1 MPMATTE
8 HPPSTGRLRA
18 WMLEGL
24 SDMGKPGGHTGPH
37 AEPEPP
43 HQGQRWWRVMCLTGV
58 DYFSTLGYQP
68 GIAALAAGLLSPIAT
83 IVLVVV
89 TLAGALPVYRRV
101 AEESPHGEGSIAM
114 LERLLSFWQGK
125 LFVLTLLGF
134 AATDFLITIT
144 LSAADA
150 STHLVENPHLTSA
163 LHGHQMVITLFLVA
177 LLGAVFLKGFLEAIG
192 VAFALVGVYLALNL
206 VVVIDGLW
214 HVLTAEHVVTD
225 WTSALTAQHGNV
237 FVMVGLA
244 LIVFPKLA
252 LGLSGFET
260 GVAVMPHVQGDPGD
274 TEERPTGRIRDTK
287 KLLTTAAIIM
297 SAFLITSSFITTLLI
312 PANEF
317 KAGGRAN
324 GRALAYL
331 AHQYLGG
338 AFGTI
343 YDISTIAILWFAG
356 ASAMAGL
363 LNLMP
368 RYLPRYGM
376 APHWARAVRPM
387 VIVFTLIAFLV
398 TWIFDANVD
407 KQGGAYAT
415 GVLVLISSA
424 AIAVTIAA
432 HKAGQRR
439 WTIGFAVI
447 AVVFLYT
454 TVVNVI
460 ERPDGVKIGACFIVG
475 IILVSLLSRLARA
488 FELRVTSVTL
498 DPLAER
504 FVRDMASRKMRF
516 IANEPGHRDKA
527 EYRDKIEQIRAD
539 NEMPEQE
546 DFVFVEVT
554 VTDPS
559 EFEAGMTVRG
569 EVLHGRYR
577 VLTLESASIPN
588 ALAALLLHV
597 RDVTG
602 CTPHIYFEW
611 TEGNPFANFL
621 RFFLFGQG
629 EVAPVTREV
638 LREAEPDRARRPR
651 VHTG

>member
-1 MPMATTE
+1 
-8 HPPSTGRLRA
+8 
-18 WMLEGL
+18 
-24 SDMGKPGGHTGPH
+24 
-37 AEPEPP
+37 
-43 HQGQRWWRVMCLTGV
+43 
-58 DYFSTLGYQP
+58 
-68 GIAALAAGLLSPIAT
+68 
-83 IVLVVV
+83 
-89 TLAGALPVYRRV
+89 
-101 AEESPHGEGSIAM
+101 
-114 LERLLSFWQGK
+114 
-125 LFVLTLLGF
+125 
-134 AATDFLITIT
+134 
-144 LSAADA
+144 
-150 STHLVENPHLTSA
+150 
-163 LHGHQMVITLFLVA
+163 
-177 LLGAVFLKGFLEAIG
+177 
-192 VAFALVGVYLALNL
+192 
-206 VVVIDGLW
+206 
-214 HVLTAEHVVTD
+214 
-225 WTSALTAQHGNV
+225 
-237 FVMVGLA
+237 
-244 LIVFPKLA
+244 
-252 LGLSGFET
+252 
-260 GVAVMPHVQGDPGD
+260 MPHVKGDPGD
-274 TEERPTGRIRDTK
+274 TEEHPTGRIRDAK
-287 KLLTTAAIIM
+287 KLLTTAAVIM
-297 SAFLITSSFITTLLI
+297 SCFLITSSFITTLLI
-312 PANEF
+312 PEKDF
-317 KAGGRAN
+317 QPGGPAN

-338 AFGTI
+338 AFGTV
-343 YDISTIAILWFAG
+343 YDVSTIAILWFVS

-387 VIVFTLIAFLV
+387 VIVFTLVAFLV

-432 HKAGQRR
+432 RKAGQRR

-447 AVVFLYT
+447 SVVFLYT

-504 FVRDMASRKMRF
+504 FIRDMASRKMRF

-539 NEMPEQE
+539 NDMPEQE

-559 EFEAGMTVRG
+559 EFEAGLTVRG
-569 EVLHGRYR
+569 EVLHERYR

-588 ALAALLLHV
+588 ALAALLLDV

-611 TEGNPFANFL
+611 TEGSPFANFL

-638 LREAEPDRARRPR
+638 LREAEPDRERRPR

>member
-1 MPMATTE
+1 
-8 HPPSTGRLRA
+8 
-18 WMLEGL
+18 
-24 SDMGKPGGHTGPH
+24 
-37 AEPEPP
+37 
-43 HQGQRWWRVMCLTGV
+43 MCLTGV

-68 GIAALAAGLLSPIAT
+68 GIAALAAGVLSPIAT
-83 IVLVVV
+83 LILVLV
-89 TLAGALPVYRRV
+89 TLLGALPVYRRV
-101 AEESPHGEGSIAM
+101 ARESPNGEGSIAM
-114 LERLLSFWQGK
+114 LVNLLSFWKGK
-125 LFVLTLLGF
+125 LFVLVLLGF
-134 AATDFLITIT
+134 AATDFIITIT

-150 STHLVENPHLTSA
+150 TAHVDENPFWPESLR
-163 LHGHQMVITLFLVA
+163 GHEVIVTLVLVA

-192 VAFALVGVYLALNL
+192 VAVAQVGVYLTLNV
-206 VVVIDGLW
+206 VVVIVGLW
-214 HVLTAEHVVTD
+214 HVITAEHVVSD
-225 WTSALTAQHGNV
+225 WSSALTTEHGNV
-237 FVMVGLA
+237 FVMIGLA

-260 GVAVMPHVQGDPGD
+260 GVAVMPHVQGDADD

-287 KLLTTAAIIM
+287 KLLTTAALIM
-297 SAFLITSSFITTLLI
+297 SGFLIATSFITTLLI
-312 PANEF
+312 PEKEF
-317 KAGGRAN
+317 ETGGDAN

-331 AHQYLGG
+331 AHEYLGNV
-338 AFGTI
+338 FGTV
-343 YDISTIAILWFAG
+343 YDVSTIAILWFAG

-387 VIVFTLIAFLV
+387 VIVFTLVAFLV
-398 TWIFDANVD
+398 TWLFDANVD
-407 KQGGAYAT
+407 AQGGAYAT

-432 HKAGQRR
+432 RKAGQRN
-439 WTIGFAVI
+439 WTVAFAVI
-447 AVVFLYT
+447 SAIFLYT
-454 TVVNVI
+454 TVMNVI
-460 ERPDGVKIGACFIVG
+460 ERPDGVKIGACFIAG

-498 DPLAER
+498 DPMAER
-504 FVRDMASRKMRF
+504 FVRDMASRKIRF
-516 IANEPGHRDKA
+516 IANEPDQRDKA
-527 EYRDKIEQIRAD
+527 EYHDKIEQIRED
-539 NEMPEQE
+539 NDMPGD

-554 VTDPS
+554 VLDPS
-559 EFEAGMTVRG
+559 EFEASLTVRG

-577 VLTLESASIPN
+577 VLTLESSSIPN

-597 RDVTG
+597 RDTTG
-602 CTPHIYFEW
+602 RTPHIYFEW
-611 TEGNPFANFL
+611 TEGNPFHNFL

>member
-1 MPMATTE
+1 MGPTE
-8 HPPSTGRLRA
+8 QQPAGGRLRA
-18 WMLEGL
+18 WMLQGL
-24 SDMGKPGGHTGPH
+24 SEINSKGDRAAAA
-37 AEPEPP
+37 AEPA
-43 HQGQRWWRVMCLTGV
+43 HRGQAWYRVMCLTGV

-83 IVLVVV
+83 IVLVLV

-101 AEESPHGEGSIAM
+101 AQESPHGAGSIAM
-114 LERLLSFWQGK
+114 LERLLSFWKGK
-125 LFVLTLLGF
+125 LFVLTMLGF

-150 STHLVENPHLTSA
+150 STHLVENPHLNNA
-163 LHGHQMVITLFLVA
+163 LHDQQMIITLVLVA
-177 LLGAVFLKGFLEAIG
+177 LLGAVFLKGFLEAVG
-192 VAFALVGVYLALNL
+192 VATALVGLYLTLN
-206 VVVIDGLW
+206 VVVVSVGIW
-214 HVLTAEHVVTD
+214 HVVTAEHVVTD
-225 WTSALTAQHGNV
+225 WATALTAEHGDV
-237 FVMVGLA
+237 LAMVGVA

-260 GVAVMPHVQGDPGD
+260 GVAVMPHVKGDPDD
-274 TEERPTGRIRDTK
+274 TEERPTGRIRDAK
-287 KLLTTAAIIM
+287 KLLTTAALIM
-297 SAFLITSSFITTLLI
+297 SVFLITTSFITTLLI
-312 PANEF
+312 PAKEF
-317 KAGGRAN
+317 QPGGDAN

-331 AHQYLGG
+331 AHRYLGG
-338 AFGTI
+338 AFGTV
-343 YDISTIAILWFAG
+343 YDVSTIAILWFAG

-387 VIVFTLIAFLV
+387 VIVFTLVAFLV

-407 KQGGAYAT
+407 AQGGAYAT

-424 AIAVTIAA
+424 SIAVTIAA
-432 HKAGQRR
+432 RKAGQRD

-447 AVVFLYT
+447 ATVFLYT

-460 ERPDGVKIGACFIVG
+460 ERPDGVKIGACFIAG

-504 FVRDMASRKMRF
+504 FIRDMASRKIRF
-516 IANEPGHRDKA
+516 IANEPDQRDKA
-527 EYRDKIEQIRAD
+527 EYREKLEQIRND
-539 NEMPEQE
+539 HDIPGE

-554 VTDPS
+554 VVDPS
-559 EFEAGMTVRG
+559 EFESVLTVRG
-569 EVLHGRYR
+569 EVLHDRYR
-577 VLTLESASIPN
+577 VLTLESSSISN
-588 ALAALLLHV
+588 ALAAFLLHV
-597 RDVTG
+597 RDATG
-602 CTPHIYFEW
+602 RTPHIYFEW

-638 LREAEPDRARRPR
+638 LREAEPDRALRPR